1 MKQEKQTELLRTQQM
16 LNEVNRKL
24 LMTLGVAEVFPG
36 KWELA
41 EHMVWFY
48 ARPSDDPAGWE
59 IFHND
64 SFPVSI
70 ARVYQG
76 IYKEDRLRVIEAC
89 RGVLKGKVKKVVVE
103 LRNIGPVA
111 GVVAWVR
118 GERFG
123 VSFDEE
129 IDPKLARQQV
139 GGGMKEAPVYARAAV
154 SAPKYDGW
162 HGKVRRI

>member
-24 LMTLGVAEVFPG
+24 LMTLGVAEVFPW

-41 EHMVWFY
+41 EHMVWFD

-89 RGVLKGKVKKVVVE
+89 RGILKGKMKKVVVE
-103 LRNIGPVA
+103 LRF
-111 GVVAWVR
+111 W
-118 GERFG
+118 
-123 VSFDEE
+123 
-129 IDPKLARQQV
+129 
-139 GGGMKEAPVYARAAV
+139 
-154 SAPKYDGW
+154 
-162 HGKVRRI
+162 

>member
-24 LMTLGVAEVFPG
+24 LMTLGVAEVFPW

-41 EHMVWFY
+41 EHMVWFD

-89 RGVLKGKVKKVVVE
+89 RGGTERQNEESGGRTSFLGQKERGI
-103 LRNIGPVA
+103 RI
-111 GVVAWVR
+111 GVVGNACHSR
-118 GERFG
+118 E
-123 VSFDEE
+123 S
-129 IDPKLARQQV
+129 
-139 GGGMKEAPVYARAAV
+139 
-154 SAPKYDGW
+154 
-162 HGKVRRI
+162 

>member
-24 LMTLGVAEVFPG
+24 LMTLGVAEVFPW

-41 EHMVWFY
+41 EHMVWFD

-70 ARVYQG
+70 
-76 IYKEDRLRVIEAC
+76 DRKSTRLNSSHSRKS
-89 RGVLKGKVKKVVVE
+89 RM
-103 LRNIGPVA
+103 P
-111 GVVAWVR
+111 
-118 GERFG
+118 
-123 VSFDEE
+123 S
-129 IDPKLARQQV
+129 
-139 GGGMKEAPVYARAAV
+139 
-154 SAPKYDGW
+154 SA
-162 HGKVRRI
+162 